1 MHLSILQ
8 LFVAA
13 AVALRTHALRG
24 LSWKPKM
31 IGRSLKASPQGQTHA
46 RRSNVDGVS
55 NSGTRFGQTPATA
68 MAPIVICGPSGVGK
82 GTLLAR
88 LFHTCGDC
96 SGFAVSHTTR
106 ACRPGETEGVDYY
119 FTTRESMLAGIERG
133 EFLEHVEVH
142 GNKYGT
148 SYAAVD
154 AVVSAGKVCF
164 LDLDCQG
171 VREIMERPRP
181 GFAPH
186 FVFIRP
192 PSVEAL
198 QRRLEERNTE
208 SASQIAGRVSTARGE
223 LLWAAGEAGDFG
235 RFDGVVENADLDEAT
250 RTLFALVAQWHPHL
264 APRLKLQFPPKA
276 KADELNTSVPTVE
289 AIQAVS

>member
-8 LFVAA
+8 MFVAA
-13 AVALRTHALRG
+13 VVALRTHAFRG
-24 LSWKPKM
+24 LPWKPRM
-31 IGRSLKASPQGQTHA
+31 SERSAPVLLQRQLLHVGS
-46 RRSNVDGVS
+46 SNVDGGVAIEARAS
-55 NSGTRFGQTPATA
+55 QAAAIG

-88 LFHTCGDC
+88 LFEACGDA

-148 SYAAVD
+148 SYAAVH

-208 SASQIAGRVSTARGE
+208 TASQIAGRVSTARGE

-235 RFDGVVENADLDEAT
+235 RFDGVVENADLDQAT

-264 APRLKLQFPPKA
+264 APRLKLPERTV
-276 KADELNTSVPTVE
+276 ADESNVGVSTEE
-289 AIQAVS
+289 AVHAVS